1 MFSQIYPFALIM
13 RSQNGD
19 EQLRKAL
26 SLVFL
31 NGGLPQGTPISPWL
45 TNVMMIPFD
54 HLMSRK
60 LTRGYTMKDGVE
72 REFTYTRYA
81 DDIDISCPLSFDP
94 LEIQQIIID
103 ALRFINAPF
112 TLNEKKTHYSNRH
125 SCKNWMLGLMWNQN
139 NEITVGWRNM
149 KYFKAALTNY
159 IDAKKH
165 GRNWALEDVQ
175 TLNGKISY
183 YKMVEKNVVDY
194 IIATY
199 NEKFKVDIEEMIRAD
214 LRPVDGYAA

>member
-1 MFSQIYPFALIM
+1 
-13 RSQNGD
+13 
-19 EQLRKAL
+19 
-26 SLVFL
+26 
-31 NGGLPQGTPISPWL
+31 
-45 TNVMMIPFD
+45 
-54 HLMSRK
+54 
-60 LTRGYTMKDGVE
+60 
-72 REFTYTRYA
+72 
-81 DDIDISCPLSFDP
+81 
-94 LEIQQIIID
+94 
-103 ALRFINAPF
+103 
-112 TLNEKKTHYSNRH
+112 
-125 SCKNWMLGLMWNQN
+125 MWNQN